1 MNPEKKFLNG
11 AILSSIVG
19 TTLAGCSPFKVNA
32 LKEESAPEEQI
43 IVKEDPILEDVF
55 AIKKGQEF
63 FLYDYHEN
71 QACRVDAE
79 VTVEEVEEYLE
90 EEEVEEV
97 FDYTVLDIY
106 GWNDFELESI
116 EKKDPGYVVKVN
128 SPTSLFVIPLRS
140 DEFLDNK
147 GSVEEIVLN
156 EGMSLEISE
165 VKKLKGGK
173 GEEIT
178 VGLVGNTYG
187 AKAVAGV
194 IMGAKD
200 SSGNEMSFI
209 EEVETHEN
217 SVAYIALS
225 DNIYPNKVYNTYV
238 ALLNISKLQDEQG
251 ILKSGRDY
259 SYIDMIG
266 LSDREKRAEYLT
278 GFTSS
283 KDRVRAGGVC
293 AMATGMSLLVH
304 QDENN
309 EILEQWHHPI
319 RYFQGPFS
327 MSPFEV
333 DATVQQGDE
342 RDYDFQWRL
351 SQDRYLQINV
361 DMSLSG
367 VPYKDTAS
375 DGVGGL
381 SDVNVIF
388 SMSFTDEYPEGQT
401 ERLIEQMSSYSAF
414 RSSKHTE
421 VFESFESTKYS
432 IEDIREAVNLIYDR
446 EDFGVFVERIEEN
459 ETLKDIIFL
468 GESINSYEEDS
479 GFSLSDYLETTDWY
493 ENYLN
498 DPGRNAEDLEYAMR
512 ILSQQVRVEGQP
524 LQCVSYTI
532 FLSTLYPEFQMQSI
546 GGSGV
551 EAAKELISKENIDLE
566 GSAGTGY
573 GGLLIGSESL
583 GIEKYQKGDH
593 FVTASNKYGHIGTI
607 LDVLEDEEGNRYLLV
622 TDANRFA
629 DGRVKFFV
637 VDSHSLEFVFG
648 SNRRYIIRSAANH
661 SAIVSQE
668 EVN

>member
-19 TTLAGCSPFKVNA
+19 TTLAGCSPSKVNA